1 MREAVDVVRPPQ
13 GCPADTTPSEP
24 LGREDRSFVMSS
36 LISAN
41 TKEFRTRAQYFV
53 FLLIATVS
61 VFALLWVARA
71 IVLLL
76 FAGVLCAVA
85 LRTATEWMSKR
96 FRIPHGVG
104 LIVIGVSLAG
114 VIALGCFLRGP
125 QLADQISQLR
135 VDLPVATRALIT
147 QLRSHEWAR
156 WLIDT
161 LHDSTQTGGGGI
173 TLALSH
179 VGGIVLSSVATLA
192 AVLIICMAGLY
203 LAIEPEVYTHGLR
216 SLLSCRYAA
225 RVDVC
230 MRNVKQQ
237 LQWWLLAKF
246 VSMSAV
252 GVLVAIGLWAL
263 GIPLWGTLGFITAC
277 LTFIPNL
284 GPVLS
289 AVPAALLA
297 FAASP
302 TKGLLTIG
310 LYVAVHFVEG
320 NFVTPLAE
328 RRIAMLPPGLTLAVQ
343 LFLGM
348 VAGWLGIALA
358 APLAVACVSVASSL
372 LRDEQTEDMVQS
384 QSPNPARLL

>member
-1 MREAVDVVRPPQ
+1 
-13 GCPADTTPSEP
+13 
-24 LGREDRSFVMSS
+24 MSS
-36 LISAN
+36 LTSAN
-41 TKEFRTRAQYFV
+41 ANEFRTRAQYFV
-53 FLLIATVS
+53 FLLVAVVS
-61 VFALLWVARA
+61 MFALIWLARA

-76 FAGVLCAVA
+76 FAGVLCAIA
-85 LRTATEWMSKR
+85 LRTATAWMYKR

-147 QLRSHEWAR
+147 QLRSREWAR

-161 LHDSTQTGGGGI
+161 LHDSTQSGGGV

-192 AVLIICMAGLY
+192 ALLIVCMAGLY
-203 LAIEPEVYTHGLR
+203 FAIEPEVYTGGLR

-225 RVDVC
+225 RADVC

-252 GVLVAIGLWAL
+252 GVMVAVGLWAL
-263 GIPLWGTLGFITAC
+263 GTPFWGTLGLITAC

-289 AVPAALLA
+289 AIPAALLA

-320 NFVTPLAE
+320 NFITPLAE

-372 LRDEQTEDMVQS
+372 LRDEQTEDEVQS
-384 QSPNPARLL
+384 PKPNSARLL